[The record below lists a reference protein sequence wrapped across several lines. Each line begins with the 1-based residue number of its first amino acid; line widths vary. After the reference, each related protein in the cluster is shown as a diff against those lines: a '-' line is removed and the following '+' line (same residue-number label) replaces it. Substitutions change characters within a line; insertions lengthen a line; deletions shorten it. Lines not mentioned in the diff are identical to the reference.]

1 MHDQETMIPETR
13 YARSGKASIAYQV
26 IGAGPLDLVF
36 TPGFVSHLEAAW
48 EEPRLAHFL
57 GRLGSFS
64 RLILLDKRGTGL
76 SDPVDRPPT
85 VRQRMDDI
93 RAVMDTAGS
102 DRAALLGVSEGGPLC
117 VLFAVRHPE
126 RTVALVLH
134 STFGRLLSDDDH
146 PWGWSKE
153 FFAEFLAGLDRT
165 YAGGKWFELA
175 NPSVAGDERYQNWWR
190 RYLRLSASPAMA
202 RMLMRMNSEID
213 VRDQLADVGVPTLL
227 LHRVDERWVD
237 VGQSRYLA
245 DHIPGAKLVELP
257 GADHRPWLGDAEA
270 VLNEIERFLT
280 GAVRRPRRALWQAGP
295 QALSRREREVVR
307 LAVAG
312 ERVTDIARQLFVSE
326 RTVESHLASAYAKLG
341 VRSRVELAR
350 RSEEFGL

>member
-1 MHDQETMIPETR
+1 VIPETR
-13 YARSGKASIAYQV
+13 YARSGEASIAYQV
-26 IGAGPLDLVF
+26 IGDGPLDLVF

-57 GRLGSFS
+57 GRLASFS

-85 VRQRMDDI
+85 VQERMDDI
-93 RAVMDTAGS
+93 RAVMDSAGS
-102 DRAALLGVSEGGPLC
+102 DRAALLGISEGRPLC
-117 VLFAVRHPE
+117 VLFAVSHPG
-126 RTVALVLH
+126 RTAALVLH
-134 STFGRLLSDDDH
+134 SSYARLLGDDDY

-175 NPSVAGDERYQNWWR
+175 NPSLVGDERYQDWWR

-202 RMLMRMNSEID
+202 RALMQMRAEID
-213 VRDQLADVGVPTLL
+213 VRDQLAQVSVPTLL

-245 DHIPGAKLVELP
+245 ANIPGAKLVELP
-257 GADHRPWLGDAEA
+257 GADHRPWLGDAET
-270 VLNEIERFLT
+270 VLHEIERFLT
-280 GAVRRPRRALWQAGP
+280 GSVRRPRRALWQAGP
-295 QALSRREREVVR
+295 HALSRREREVVR

-312 ERVTDIARQLFVSE
+312 ERAADIARQLFVSE

-350 RSEEFGL
+350 RADEFGL